1 MATINCIWKNSIWNW
16 CISFELQKE
25 RKSGNARSL
34 PHSCYHH
41 HREILLENVLMIQFG
56 VPEQKWSEHMTSAVF
71 LLVTLL
77 IVLPPGRRSCL
88 RCLWLFYCDSFTQ
101 GCREPAAPSTNGRV
115 QFLFAWLWTLVMK
128 KNEAK
133 NKIAFFL
140 RLHRKKKWY
149 CFCVVLSSPSDTCL
163 SLQGRALRALKLPCL
178 RGPIRKTH
186 GKPRFS
192 SAQMAVWAAI
202 PCSSF
207 QPQLLHIY
215 NIYNIY
221 NL

>member
-56 VPEQKWSEHMTSAVF
+56 LPEQKWSEHMTSAVF
-71 LLVTLL
+71 LLVTLF

-128 KNEAK
+128 KMK
-133 NKIAFFL
+133 QKIKLHFFWGFIEKKMILLL
-140 RLHRKKKWY
+140 RSSLFPFRYVPKPTGKSSACPKAAMPERPHQENTWETQVQQ
-149 CFCVVLSSPSDTCL
+149 CPDGCLSSNPL
-163 SLQGRALRALKLPCL
+163 
-178 RGPIRKTH
+178 
-186 GKPRFS
+186 
-192 SAQMAVWAAI
+192 
-202 PCSSF
+202 
-207 QPQLLHIY
+207 QLLPASITAY
-215 NIYNIY
+215 
-221 NL
+221 L